1 MLDVLLNSWQLFLVG
16 QYPRGPLGGLAIT
29 IILSVLGLLLS
40 FPFSILI
47 ALARLS
53 PMRIFRVPAVG
64 LVYVVRGIPLIM
76 LIFWAYFFVP
86 IVVGHAVTGFTTM
99 VWTLVIYESVYLSDV
114 IRAGIQALPVGQTEA
129 SRSLGLSYMRTTWHI
144 ILPQALYNMIPGTV
158 SQLVSIVK
166 ETSLASV
173 ISVPEV
179 TFSANQINASLLTK
193 PLQVYFI
200 LAVTYFVLCFALSQ
214 FARYLENR
222 IARKRTRTGQRI
234 AATDVALAEAA

>member
-1 MLDVLLNSWQLFLVG
+1 LLDVLLNSWQLFLIG
-16 QYPRGPLGGLAIT
+16 QYPHGPLGGLAVT
-29 IILSVLGLLLS
+29 IILSVLGLVLS

-53 PMRIFRVPAVG
+53 PMRVFRVPAIV
-64 LVYVVRGIPLIM
+64 LVYAVRGIPLIM
-76 LIFWAYFFVP
+76 LIFWAYFVAP

-99 VWTLVIYESVYLSDV
+99 VCTLVIYESVYLSDV

-129 SRSLGLSYMRTTWHI
+129 SRSLGLSYLRTTWHV

-158 SQLVSIVK
+158 SQFVSIIK

-193 PLQVYFI
+193 PLQVYLILALTYFI
-200 LAVTYFVLCFALSQ
+200 LCGALSQ
-214 FARYLENR
+214 FARHLEST
-222 IARKRTRTGQRI
+222 IARKRTRLAQRI
-234 AATDVALAEAA
+234 PSADVALSEAA